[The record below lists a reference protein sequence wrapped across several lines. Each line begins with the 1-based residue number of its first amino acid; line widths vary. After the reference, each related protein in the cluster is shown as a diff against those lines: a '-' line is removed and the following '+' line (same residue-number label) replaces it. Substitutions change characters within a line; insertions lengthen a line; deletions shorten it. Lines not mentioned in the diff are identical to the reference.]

1 MTAQE
6 YLSGV
11 CRYMGHTLSKAA
23 SYVPQ
28 EKHDWSPMGEAR
40 PLWDI
45 LLECACILEAA
56 KEWLE
61 QGEMNFQP
69 YMTEREQVKTDPP
82 ALSALSERL
91 QAAAEA
97 YAQAIDAL
105 NDEQVEQMIL
115 NPITGRDAP
124 LIHAAGMPIMNMVYH
139 LGQVNYVQ
147 MMLGDTEMH

>member
-28 EKHDWSPMGEAR
+28 ENYDWSPMGEAR
-40 PLWDI
+40 PVWDI

-56 KEWLE
+56 KVWIE

-69 YMTEREQVKTDPP
+69 YMTEREQAKANPP

-97 YAQAIDAL
+97 YAQTMDAL
-105 NDEQVEQMIL
+105 SDEQAAQMIP
-115 NPITGRDAP
+115 NPMTGRNAP
-124 LIHAAGMPIMNMVYH
+124 LIRAASMPIMNMVYH

-147 MMLGDTEMH
+147 MMLGDTEAH